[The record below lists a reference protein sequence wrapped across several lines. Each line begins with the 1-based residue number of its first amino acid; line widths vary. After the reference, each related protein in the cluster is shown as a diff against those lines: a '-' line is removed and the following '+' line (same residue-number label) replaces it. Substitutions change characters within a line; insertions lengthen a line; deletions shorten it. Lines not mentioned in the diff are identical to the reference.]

1 MRHSRDLRLSR
12 YTCGSAAQFQVLGV
26 SLSCCLATKL
36 VALPLFAAQPRNLR
50 LNVERATFTVQLL
63 ESSARSFGSIHVGAT
78 VHIQTRTF
86 SCARRC
92 STFDVT
98 NTDEKLCPILS
109 SRLGPHQGSI
119 ERANIERHGRV
130 WFHIKR
136 PSRTDRR
143 SQQCLTV
150 RTQHQRWS
158 AVMCSTTTASW
169 AIAPQPGRR
178 LISYSARLAV
188 T

>member
-1 MRHSRDLRLSR
+1 MVHGFAARPPASVFAARH
-12 YTCGSAAQFQVLGV
+12 AV
-26 SLSCCLATKL
+26 S
-36 VALPLFAAQPRNLR
+36 PLFAAQPRNLR

-63 ESSARSFGSIHVGAT
+63 ESSVRRLGSIHVCAT
-78 VHIQTRTF
+78 VHIQTRSF

-92 STFDVT
+92 STCDVT
-98 NTDEKLCPILS
+98 SQSSRREVVPDLP

-119 ERANIERHGRV
+119 ERANIERLGRV
-130 WFHIKR
+130 WFHISKR
-136 PSRTDRR
+136 PSRTNRR

-150 RTQHQRWS
+150 RTHYQRWS

-169 AIAPQPGRR
+169 TIAPQPGRR
-178 LISYSARLAV
+178 LVSYRARLAV